1 MRILLGKTD
10 KNNGKYENLVI
21 DKNKIFL
28 EKNDNKNLVC
38 LFPTRSGFTTGI
50 AIPTVYNNTENMVV
64 FDFDNEIFNA
74 LQKNIK
80 KNKDILFI
88 V

>member
-28 EKNDNKNLVC
+28 EKNDNKN
-38 LFPTRSGFTTGI
+38 
-50 AIPTVYNNTENMVV
+50 YVV
-64 FDFDNEIFNA
+64 FIF
-74 LQKNIK
+74 LKNIEK
-80 KNKDILFI
+80 KE
-88 V
+88 